1 MEFADSLVFTADSL
15 VKGAE
20 VGIRNAGPAAVVIT
34 TGRVDTVRS
43 SSGAAEPA
51 LKVAVPAN
59 VTVPAKSQA
68 TVLLRGDSAWLKAK
82 PGRYVASLILTF
94 AGGSL
99 QRRMV
104 VTRAAPPAPPVRPL
118 VGTVKFRPRSWLP
131 WGSFSREVQVPVL
144 GGVRPPPAGLVGLAT
159 ADGTPARAEVGSA
172 VEWNED
178 SRVLAYPVRLTG
190 LHGGRSYSGVIQLV
204 PGDDASKATLNVDAS
219 DQVIW
224 VLIVVALGVAAGIL
238 FRQWRDVG
246 QPVSYLRERE
256 LRLGRR
262 FGGALREYAAAGGKA
277 KRLGAQLREV
287 RRGLETEL
295 RAAGRL
301 LTKDTAAATRFDDL
315 QKQLDVLEAQADGIR
330 ALARAHGQLR
340 STAAAALQIAGP
352 RPEGLGLDPR
362 PRLVLAAEKALEG
375 ADVRLDSLVQQRDAL
390 ASMTA
395 LLRSWGD
402 VFHELRWQQTWLD
415 GLRQGAATAE
425 SQQLDTAAHDLRTVR
440 WALWDVRN
448 AAEFEGADFNRSIA
462 TVETALREI
471 EDQRLSR
478 KVPEGTEDVQLESV
492 RPTASAAREAW
503 IAREHE
509 VPDADLTVS
518 QQTERADHVRYARG
532 LTNVALAIASF
543 IIALVTMLGTTY
555 LNHPFGTLADYA
567 TALAWGFGTT
577 AGLELLASGL
587 ASLQPVLVRFAG
599 R

>member
-1 MEFADSLVFTADSL
+1 VEFADSLVFTADSL

-375 ADVRLDSLVQQRDAL
+375 ADVRLLPGPAARCARVHDRAAAELGRCLPRAAL
-390 ASMTA
+390 AADMAGRAAARCGHGGVAAARHRRPRPANGAVGA
-395 LLRSWGD
+395 LGREECRRVRRGGL
-402 VFHELRWQQTWLD
+402 QPLD
-415 GLRQGAATAE
+415 
-425 SQQLDTAAHDLRTVR
+425 
-440 WALWDVRN
+440 RN
-448 AAEFEGADFNRSIA
+448 GRDGTPRDRGSAPVAEGAGGD
-462 TVETALREI
+462 
-471 EDQRLSR
+471 
-478 KVPEGTEDVQLESV
+478 GG
-492 RPTASAAREAW
+492 RPARVGPPH
-503 IAREHE
+503 R
-509 VPDADLTVS
+509 VGG
-518 QQTERADHVRYARG
+518 ARG
-532 LTNVALAIASF
+532 V
-543 IIALVTMLGTTY
+543 
-555 LNHPFGTLADYA
+555 DR
-567 TALAWGFGTT
+567 
-577 AGLELLASGL
+577 AGARG
-587 ASLQPVLVRFAG
+587 A
-599 R
+599 